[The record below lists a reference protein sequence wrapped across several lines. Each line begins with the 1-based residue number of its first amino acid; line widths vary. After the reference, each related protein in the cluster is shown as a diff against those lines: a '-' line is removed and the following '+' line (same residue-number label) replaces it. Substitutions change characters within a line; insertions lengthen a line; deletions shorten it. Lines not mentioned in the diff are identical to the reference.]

1 MNKILIK
8 KLYKRK
14 ITNNIM
20 LLKELEDLTNIIDEI
35 SEDDI
40 SSIFTEKFSLDLTE
54 TIFHLIEN
62 YIEDNPTAI
71 SEPDF
76 HDDLMDELKDLLLAQ
91 FDGDIFFNEDDED
104 DLDIIIDYAIEN
116 YFSTFSISR
125 SFETNSNTNIN
136 INITN
141 EKFIEITDKL
151 NKLRQKPQPVQR
163 TPEWYTFRHNLI
175 TASNTYKVFETQA
188 TINQIIYE
196 KCQPLKLDFFNNDKN
211 DNDSNNNEKNI
222 EIPKKMVNVNTT
234 LHWGQKYEPLSVLIY
249 EDMYK
254 TQVEDFGCIE
264 HETYKFIGASPD
276 GINIDPSSER
286 YGRMLEIK
294 NIVNREITGIPKKE
308 YWIQMQIQMEVWD
321 LDECDFL
328 ETKFV
333 EYPDSTSFFDEQD
346 PCTKGVISYFH
357 RQDGSPFYVYKPLN
371 IMDAEEINTWE
382 EEIVD
387 KYQNNTNQNINSENN
402 EKMVWIK
409 NIYWKL
415 EKLSCVLVLRNKKWF
430 QDNVGQIQKIWN
442 IIEKER
448 VTGYEHRAPV
458 RKIKKEKEK
467 NPNGNP
473 FINDIG
479 CLLLSKNVKN

>member
-1 MNKILIK
+1 
-8 KLYKRK
+8 
-14 ITNNIM
+14 M
-20 LLKELEDLTNIIDEI
+20 LLKELENLTNIIDEI

-40 SSIFTEKFSLDLTE
+40 SSIFTEGFILDLTE

-76 HDDLMDELKDLLLAQ
+76 HDELLDELRDLLLSQ
-91 FDGDIFFNEDDED
+91 FDGDIFFNEDDEE
-104 DLDIIIDYAIEN
+104 DLDIIIDYAIEI
-116 YFSTFSISR
+116 YFTTFSISR
-125 SFETNSNTNIN
+125 SLETNTETNVIN
-136 INITN
+136 LTD
-141 EKFIEITDKL
+141 EKTDEIE
-151 NKLRQKPQPVQR
+151 NKLIKLREKPQPVQR

-175 TASNTYKVFETQA
+175 TASNAYKVFDSQSS
-188 TINQIIYE
+188 INQIIYE
-196 KCQPLKLDFFNNDKN
+196 KCQPLKLDFFKNDKN
-211 DNDSNNNEKNI
+211 DKNEENDNI
-222 EIPKKMVNVNTT
+222 KPMVNVNTT

-254 TQVEDFGCIE
+254 TKVEDFGCIE

-276 GINIDPSSER
+276 GINIDPSSDR

-333 EYPDSTSFFDEQD
+333 EYPDSNSFFNEQD
-346 PCTKGVISYFH
+346 SCLKGVISYFH
-357 RQDGSPFYVYKPLN
+357 RQDGSPFYLYKPLN
-371 IMDAEEINTWE
+371 ITDVEEINAWE
-382 EEIVD
+382 EQIVD
-387 KYQNNTNQNINSENN
+387 KYQNNININKNSEIK

-415 EKLSCVLVLRNKKWF
+415 EKLSCVLVLRNRKWF

-442 IIEKER
+442 IIEEER
-448 VTGYEHRAPV
+448 VTGYEHRAPI
-458 RKIKKEKEK
+458 RKIKKDKET
-467 NPNGNP
+467 NANGKP
-473 FINDIG
+473 FINDSG
-479 CLLLSKNVKN
+479 CLLLSKIVKN